1 MTLSEL
7 QKHLGAR
14 IWSPPSTGQ
23 KNFKHPTRGYG
34 DGLDIQVPVEVID
47 VRQVFDRTDCL
58 ITTGHGQRWVSE
70 STLSSKIPSDLPA

>member
-1 MTLSEL
+1 MTLTEL

-14 IWSPPSTGQ
+14 IWSPPSTGRS
-23 KNFKHPTRGYG
+23 NHHGS
-34 DGLDIQVPVEVID
+34 DIQVPVEVID

-70 STLSSKIPSDLPA
+70 STLNNKIPSDLPA